1 MLNEWSDSLEKK
13 LSASAFSQARGKL
26 RHTAF
31 IELLEKC
38 VVEVMYGT
46 GDYKTFKGRRLPA
59 VDGSTLRL
67 PNTAETRKHFGII
80 KYVNGKRTRAM
91 NRVESKMTAL
101 YDVLNRIPLSAKLHV
116 CRTNDLKACRQH
128 LRDMK
133 EGDVV
138 LALDVR
144 PEALSFADR
153 RIELM
158 LLRDKLC
165 ELWEGSE

>member
-1 MLNEWSDSLEKK
+1 
-13 LSASAFSQARGKL
+13 
-26 RHTAF
+26 
-31 IELLEKC
+31 
-38 VVEVMYGT
+38 
-46 GDYKTFKGRRLPA
+46 
-59 VDGSTLRL
+59 
-67 PNTAETRKHFGII
+67 
-80 KYVNGKRTRAM
+80 M

-101 YDVLNRIPLSAKLHV
+101 YDVLNRIPLSVKLHV

-128 LRDMK
+128 LPDMK